1 MLYIKPSAVVTPDQ
15 VLEGSAVLVEGGR
28 IAAVG
33 PVSEVP
39 CPRGARRIE
48 AEGLILAPGFIDL
61 QINGAFGSDFT
72 ASPSSIWEVA
82 SGLPEYG
89 VTAFLPTII
98 TSPVET
104 LAAAQAA
111 ISQVPTPKF
120 KGATPLGLHLEG
132 PFLNEAKRGAHNFSY
147 LRPPDVAI
155 VEHWSPDKGVRMVTL
170 APELPGT
177 LPIIRALAERGIVVS
192 AGHSMASLEEA
203 QAGIEAGITYGTHL
217 FNAMPSLDHREPG
230 LAGALL
236 VGDGV
241 TVGIIVDGVHLHPD
255 IVKLVWRAKGPGRVS
270 LVTDAMA
277 ALGMPPGEYRLSDQ
291 NVIVDGLTARLADG
305 RLAGSVLSLDQAVRN
320 LVAFTGSALS
330 EAIATVTSTPACLL
344 GLDGSR
350 GRIAPGYIADLT
362 LLTNDLQ
369 VYATIV
375 AGELL
380 FDASDD
386 RLPSTKH

>member
-1 MLYIKPSAVVTPDQ
+1 MLYINPSAVVTPDQ
-15 VLEGSAVLVEGGR
+15 VLEESAVLVEGGR
-28 IAAVG
+28 IVAVG
-33 PVSEVP
+33 PFGEVP

-48 AEGLILAPGFIDL
+48 ADGLILTPGFIDL
-61 QINGAFGSDFT
+61 QVNGAFGSDFT
-72 ASPSSIWEVA
+72 ATPSSIWVVA
-82 SGLPEYG
+82 SNLPRYG

-104 LAAAQAA
+104 IAAAQEAVSNVPS
-111 ISQVPTPKF
+111 SQF

-132 PFLNEAKRGAHNFSY
+132 PFLNEAKRGAHNPSY
-147 LRPPDVAI
+147 LRLPDATV
-155 VEHWSPDKGVRMVTL
+155 VEQWSPDKGVRMVTL
-170 APELPGT
+170 APELPGA
-177 LPIIRALAERGIVVS
+177 LPIIRALVERGIVVS

-230 LAGALL
+230 LTGALL
-236 VGDGV
+236 VGNDV
-241 TVGIIVDGVHLHPD
+241 TVGVIADGIHLHPD
-255 IVKLVWRAKGPGRVS
+255 IVKLVWKSKGAGRVS

-277 ALGMPPGEYRLSDQ
+277 ALGMPPGNYLLSDQ

-320 LVAFTGSALS
+320 LVAFTGSQLS
-330 EAIATVTSTPACLL
+330 EAISTVTSTPAALL

-375 AGELL
+375 TGELL
-380 FDASDD
+380 YE
-386 RLPSTKH
+386 T